1 MQLLHHGTAQIENEV
16 KNGTKMSFDVKYVL
30 EETEMELPYIYYIGY
45 NVSLERNGQKVN
57 LETYETEN
65 GFIGI
70 KVPVLEEGKITVK
83 YTGTTIMKI
92 SSFASLIGVCLLIGL
107 CVKDKN
113 VKTYNKSTWKIIK
126 IYVEYYRK

>member
-30 EETEMELPYIYYIGY
+30 EETQMELPYIYYIGY
-45 NVSLERNGQKVN
+45 NVSLEYNGQKVN
-57 LETYETEN
+57 LKTYETEN
-65 GFIGI
+65 GFVGI

-107 CVKDKN
+107 CIKHKD
-113 VKTYNKSTWKIIK
+113 YNI
-126 IYVEYYRK
+126 